1 MQPTDLTVSAVIE
14 RDGQYLMVEEI
25 TSGAVVLNQ
34 PGGHLETGESPEE
47 AVIREVLE
55 ETGCDVACGELVG
68 IYLWIHP
75 QSRQQFLRIVYVAS
89 LLNEDESRPLDD
101 GIIAKRWLSRADIE
115 YRPAHADRAALH
127 PGFRGRSASV
137 RRTVLGHVAA
147 AAQRPRRNRERRPRV
162 IALARAPPAAT
173 WPAVIKCVGY
183 GVRSFQHR

>member
-115 YRPAHADRAALH
+115 YRSNTA
-127 PGFRGRSASV
+127 
-137 RRTVLGHVAA
+137 
-147 AAQRPRRNRERRPRV
+147 
-162 IALARAPPAAT
+162 ARACARRSCSVASWISRRAGVSPTYCSRICCRCSTTSTPYSRAPTSCNRAG
-173 WPAVIKCVGY
+173 AVPEPRPV
-183 GVRSFQHR
+183 